1 MFPPGSMN
9 ASLIA
14 PLTGNEFMEKILV
27 PEVAL
32 RLIMEDRSLKGEEG
46 KQEALTVLRE
56 SSSYGV
62 FMFPE
67 DGGEWGGQRRK
78 ARDNQLGV
86 GDMIVMQRAMKR
98 RKELEE
104 EREEEEERMLQSE
117 HEREAWRRTSNRRD
131 KEPAPTQPRPRPLG
145 KASSA
150 MGSSQDEFLASR
162 QPTKQSRSDCEYT
175 DLVGGIETAVEISDS
190 DSEDGWRAALRDGE
204 YSPSAGEVRK
214 RRSMHSTSRAI
225 SGLNLSSD
233 TDMSSKAVVG
243 APPSTRSRSRSVGRK
258 AKIRSSRMEVDRVYE
273 DIIKTSKPTSH
284 NTGLEGDDTP
294 KAPRSSQSRTTPPL
308 TRARRRHDK
317 VSAEPFR
324 YYHDLLL
331 VYSRVTPC

>member
-104 EREEEEERMLQSE
+104 EREEEEER
-117 HEREAWRRTSNRRD
+117 RRTNNRRD

-150 MGSSQDEFLASR
+150 MGSSQDEILASR

-175 DLVGGIETAVEISDS
+175 DLVDIETAVEISDS
-190 DSEDGWRAALRDGE
+190 DSEDGWRVTLRDGN
-204 YSPSAGEVRK
+204 SSSARK

-233 TDMSSKAVVG
+233 TDTSSKAAVG
-243 APPSTRSRSRSVGRK
+243 ARSTRSRSRSVVRK
-258 AKIRSSRMEVDRVYE
+258 AKVRSSRMEVDRVYE
-273 DIIKTSKPTSH
+273 DIIKTPKPTRH
-284 NTGLEGDDTP
+284 NAGLEGDDTP
-294 KAPRSSQSRTTPPL
+294 KVPRSSQGRTTPPL
-308 TRARRRHDK
+308 MRARRRHNK

-331 VYSRVTPC
+331 VCARVTPC